1 VKRADK
7 QTLEFFNWEKTDK
20 AAELRRALK

>member
-1 VKRADK
+1 VRKAGK

-20 AAELRRALK
+20 ATELRRALK